1 MGVVVN
7 HSFYLVSRL
16 YNMKKTG
23 ELCDVTLVVQEED
36 IPAHRA
42 VLSAC
47 SDYFRAM
54 FTSGMRESSD
64 SKIVIKGVTGRAVSQ
79 LVDYAYTGELV
90 VTRESAT
97 DLARAASLLLMEE
110 ALEICQT
117 KLEECID
124 LENCHELM
132 NFSQSYNL
140 KKLEAAVFASM
151 GANFLQVRGTAEFL
165 NMDVDTLCKLLQSD
179 GLGVS
184 GEQEVLD
191 AAKVWLRHEST
202 RSKHLGRVVEHVR
215 FPLMSLG
222 ELSRHVRTDTA
233 LMENSRVKDYLIEA
247 LWFHLSPH
255 EQSVI
260 EGPRTT
266 VRAAGE
272 NLVVIGGRRKEE
284 DTLLDQVC
292 FYDERTQTWKEIAR
306 MPRQIC
312 QHRAVVL
319 NNFVYVVGGL
329 TEANREAASDAC
341 YKYDPR
347 TNSWLQV
354 ASMQVR
360 RTCFTFLEST
370 GRLYAIGG
378 TDGDKSLDSAEV
390 YDPRSNTWR
399 YVANFPEHVYGHAAT
414 TLPDGRLCV
423 TGGFS
428 RNRYHRWTFT
438 YDVRRDTWGR
448 ETDMNTK
455 RGWHV
460 MQTFGDAV
468 FVLGGCHLRADG
480 TRTMHL
486 HTERLDLAS
495 RQWSVLSPPP
505 FTVGV
510 GRATV
515 LHGKIYVL
523 RAAGEDLPAL
533 VWYDVEADK
542 WGSDRDMPDKL
553 SGSTICT
560 LKIPWNLR

>member
-1 MGVVVN
+1 
-7 HSFYLVSRL
+7 
-16 YNMKKTG
+16 MKKAG

-64 SKIVIKGVTGRAVSQ
+64 SRIVIKDVTICIQAVNQ
-79 LVDYAYTGELV
+79 LVDYAYTGELQ

-124 LENCHELM
+124 LDNCHELL

-140 KKLEAAVFASM
+140 KKLEAAVFAFM
-151 GANFLQVRGTAEFL
+151 GTNFLQVRGTAEFL

-179 GLGVS
+179 ELGVS

-191 AAKVWLRHEST
+191 AAKVWLRHDST

-215 FPLMSLG
+215 FPLMSPG

-233 LMENSRVKDYLIEA
+233 LMENSRVKDCLIES

-266 VRAAGE
+266 VRAACE
-272 NLVVIGGRRKEE
+272 NLVVIGE
-284 DTLLDQVC
+284 LHIQ
-292 FYDERTQTWKEIAR
+292 ERLFRTVYENHILYCHHNYVFFQGDVGKKRTHSWT
-306 MPRQIC
+306 
-312 QHRAVVL
+312 RAVVL

-399 YVANFPEHVYGHAAT
+399 YGY
-414 TLPDGRLCV
+414 TLL
-423 TGGFS
+423 
-428 RNRYHRWTFT
+428 
-438 YDVRRDTWGR
+438 
-448 ETDMNTK
+448 
-455 RGWHV
+455 
-460 MQTFGDAV
+460 
-468 FVLGGCHLRADG
+468 
-480 TRTMHL
+480 
-486 HTERLDLAS
+486 
-495 RQWSVLSPPP
+495 
-505 FTVGV
+505 
-510 GRATV
+510 
-515 LHGKIYVL
+515 
-523 RAAGEDLPAL
+523 
-533 VWYDVEADK
+533 
-542 WGSDRDMPDKL
+542 
-553 SGSTICT
+553 
-560 LKIPWNLR
+560 